1 MVAMA
6 YGGVLSLKMQ
16 LDKHTRSDNRSKII
30 TNYNDFMKHVI
41 DSDYKRDATQTE
53 TQTMSPTSTISL
65 SSWQNIL
72 CSKRTRKET
81 FSSPMQ
87 KLMPEESGRNIFFV
101 ETSCAF
107 SLNAKMACAVESAA
121 RHHEDHTVHLLMTS
135 PYINDTNTLID
146 KLISFPNVRL
156 VAANINEIFKG
167 TPLHDW
173 NQNLTWAS
181 NTDWPIY
188 NLSDALRLAL
198 VCQYGGIYLDTDIL
212 TLAPLPLHKPW
223 IGRKEMSLTSNG
235 GFR

>member
-1 MVAMA
+1 MA
-6 YGGVLSLKMQ
+6 YGGVLSVKMR

-30 TNYNDFMKHVI
+30 TNYDDFMKHVI

-65 SSWQNIL
+65 SSWQKIL

-87 KLMPEESGRNIFFV
+87 SLMPEKSGKNIFFV

-107 SLNAKMACAVESAA
+107 SLNAKMACVVESAA

-135 PYINDTNTLID
+135 PYISDTNTLID

-156 VAANINEIFKG
+156 VAANIDEIFKG

-173 NQNLTWAS
+173 NKKLTWAS
-181 NTDWPIY
+181 NTKWPIY
-188 NLSDALRLAL
+188 NLSNALRLAL
-198 VCQYGGIYLDTDIL
+198 VCQYGGIYLDMDML
-212 TLAPLPLHKPW
+212 TLEPLPLHKPW
-223 IGRKEMSLTSNG
+223 IGREEMGMPCNA